1 MNRRELSTSR
11 SCEYAI
17 LRKPTFVS
25 ECRRSLLHGSRLS
38 LLCLLL
44 IACCPTTIIAASSR
58 TTTTVSL
65 VQGRHNTKANNCQSR
80 WCSSTVKQTTP
91 SRPTNKKN
99 VPILVTPFSKAWWW
113 YHVRVG
119 WSGGIAGAVGTTLLY
134 PIDSAKT
141 LRQANPE
148 QFSSV
153 WVALW
158 SSRQWYR
165 GVVPAAVGAIP
176 ASALY
181 FGAYEAMKSLLLQ
194 LQVQRQPANQPP
206 TVSSRL
212 LLHASAAASG
222 NILSSMIFVPK
233 EFIKQ
238 QLQYG
243 SSTSIQHCLA
253 QHGLRGLYRGYQAT
267 LLRNIPSAA
276 LRFVLYEELKYALYT
291 SRGEEAVG
299 SWRLFA
305 AGAVSGA
312 LASGFLTPM
321 DVLKT
326 RMSVGQCPVDLPGC
340 FHHVLDTAGWTALY
354 AGAGSRM
361 LFSGL
366 FSAAGFGTFETV
378 KRWMKVSSRTTARE

>member
-1 MNRRELSTSR
+1 M
-11 SCEYAI
+11 
-17 LRKPTFVS
+17 
-25 ECRRSLLHGSRLS
+25 
-38 LLCLLL
+38 
-44 IACCPTTIIAASSR
+44 CCPTTTVATSSR
-58 TTTTVSL
+58 TVTSVSL
-65 VQGRHNTKANNCQSR
+65 LQGKRNTKAADSR
-80 WCSSTVKQTTP
+80 WRSSAASRTTL
-91 SRPTNKKN
+91 SRPLLNNDKKD
-99 VPILVTPFSKAWWW
+99 VPILAKPFSKAWWW

-153 WVALW
+153 WAALW

-165 GVVPAAVGAIP
+165 GVVPAAIGAIP

-181 FGAYEAMKSLLLQ
+181 FGVYEAMKSLLLQ
-194 LQVQRQPANQPP
+194 VQVQRQPAHQPP
-206 TVSSRL
+206 TVASRL

-243 SSTSIQHCLA
+243 SSTSIQHCVA

-291 SRGEEAVG
+291 SRGEDAVG

-378 KRWMKVSSRTTARE
+378 KRWMKVSSRTTVRE